1 MFNLENDP
9 FELKDYAISMDNK
22 KITTGLLAEINTFV
36 MEEIQKGFEYPTTG
50 KLRGRLVKAIIFYI
64 PKQERMDF
72 LLQTGRLKKFPTPT
86 PTCYSSNNKI
96 GHLGNNWCPAGQ
108 DYNFFEKMYYST
120 DEVELQDLINLYL
133 WDGYGPN
140 GSSIH
145 RSLPKQSLSKLSQLW
160 QQPLSELNKL
170 WPNFD
175 SYWNDPVDDW

>member
-72 LLQTGRLKKFPTPT
+72 LLQTGRLKK
-86 PTCYSSNNKI
+86 CKVLSLLRLSDSK
-96 GHLGNNWCPAGQ
+96 
-108 DYNFFEKMYYST
+108 DEKH
-120 DEVELQDLINLYL
+120 V
-133 WDGYGPN
+133 
-140 GSSIH
+140 
-145 RSLPKQSLSKLSQLW
+145 LP
-160 QQPLSELNKL
+160 
-170 WPNFD
+170 
-175 SYWNDPVDDW
+175 